1 MRFRTESVRFNSSW
15 ILAVF
20 RRMMISCPADHTA
33 LTFAMVSS
41 ARPAMTASLV
51 AVVHLDL

>member
-1 MRFRTESVRFNSSW
+1 MRYRTESVRFNSNW

-20 RRMMISCPADHTA
+20 RRMMISYPADHTA
-33 LTFAMVSS
+33 LTSVMASS

-51 AVVHLDL
+51 AAVPLDL

>member
-15 ILAVF
+15 IPAVF
-20 RRMMISCPADHTA
+20 RRMMISYPADHTA
-33 LTFAMVSS
+33 LTSAMALS

-51 AVVHLDL
+51 AAVPLDL